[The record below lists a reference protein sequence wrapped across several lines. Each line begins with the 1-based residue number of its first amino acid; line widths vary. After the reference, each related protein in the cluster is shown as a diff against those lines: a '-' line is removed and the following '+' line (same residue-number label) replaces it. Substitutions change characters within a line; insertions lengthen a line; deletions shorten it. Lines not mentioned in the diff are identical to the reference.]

1 MTWMPQNNNISKMAY
16 PDNPEVASSYYF
28 QIHAQDGQSKGGGN
42 IHGSKTVSLTNSAN
56 GNTA

>member
-1 MTWMPQNNNISKMAY
+1 MAY

-28 QIHAQDGQSKGGGN
+28 QIYAQDGQSKGGGN
-42 IHGSKTVSLTNSAN
+42 FHGPKQMTVSLTNSAN